1 MAVTTLAKEKW
12 TDKDRAVF
20 RSLVSRQSP
29 YGPCRRQFA
38 KVTATRLMQI
48 QSSQQCGALYDSCA
62 VNDWCGYNVRQGI
75 GAIQTPEGQRHH
87 ETQLCAMSPDY
98 QALYQCVSTS
108 GFGAEKGWT
117 TDMCQ
122 VTDPDSFWTGF
133 VWVLLGMIIGGL
145 VAYLVARHRFLRGD
159 KGGSYKPVSETE
171 VRSLIREYVDTSG
184 LDAKVS
190 KDEGLYSSDAPT
202 TTRP

>member
-1 MAVTTLAKEKW
+1 
-12 TDKDRAVF
+12 
-20 RSLVSRQSP
+20 
-29 YGPCRRQFA
+29 
-38 KVTATRLMQI
+38 
-48 QSSQQCGALYDSCA
+48 
-62 VNDWCGYNVRQGI
+62 
-75 GAIQTPEGQRHH
+75 
-87 ETQLCAMSPDY
+87 
-98 QALYQCVSTS
+98 LYQCVSTS